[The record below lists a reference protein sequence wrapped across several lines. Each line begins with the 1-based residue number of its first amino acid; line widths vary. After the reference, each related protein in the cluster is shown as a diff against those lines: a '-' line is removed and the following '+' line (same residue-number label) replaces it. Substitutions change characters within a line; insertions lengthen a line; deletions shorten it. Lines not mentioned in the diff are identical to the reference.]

1 MCVSLFCPS
10 ISIPSI
16 SASET
21 VSPRSV
27 SASAASSAAASAG
40 VTLTKSASHAST
52 MRFSVS
58 NADCCSVCGSISSM
72 DAALIAN
79 SDMMAQQDRNSDFEA
94 QVVPKYGENS
104 SQVEGKII
112 ATYARGMSVSRA
124 SEQIKP
130 SVHVRVP

>member
-1 MCVSLFCPS
+1 
-10 ISIPSI
+10 
-16 SASET
+16 
-21 VSPRSV
+21 
-27 SASAASSAAASAG
+27 
-40 VTLTKSASHAST
+40 
-52 MRFSVS
+52 
-58 NADCCSVCGSISSM
+58 M

-104 SQVEGKII
+104 SHFEGKII